1 MSNSREMKM
10 NQLNEC
16 VKIWEVT
23 LAEAAKEFVFMFYE
37 AAGFYPEQLVKELAE
52 LIDVDRS
59 HISAIELGKV
69 GVSLDVVFRLCEVL
83 EITPKQ
89 LFDFRD

>member
-10 NQLNEC
+10 NQLTEC

-37 AAGFYPEQLVKELAE
+37 AAGLQLEKKL
-52 LIDVDRS
+52 L
-59 HISAIELGKV
+59 LLKK
-69 GVSLDVVFRLCEVL
+69 SLR
-83 EITPKQ
+83 KK
-89 LFDFRD
+89 

>member
-16 VKIWEVT
+16 VKVWEVT

-37 AAGFYPEQLVKELAE
+37 AAGFYPEQLVKEFEKKTDAEFIEMYLA
-52 LIDVDRS
+52 L
-59 HISAIELGKV
+59 
-69 GVSLDVVFRLCEVL
+69 
-83 EITPKQ
+83 
-89 LFDFRD
+89 